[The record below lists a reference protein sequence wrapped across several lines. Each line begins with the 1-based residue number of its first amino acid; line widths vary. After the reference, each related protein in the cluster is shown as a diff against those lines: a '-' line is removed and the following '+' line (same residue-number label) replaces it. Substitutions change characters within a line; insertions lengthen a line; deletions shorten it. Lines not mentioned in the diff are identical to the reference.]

1 MIRILIVDDSATIR
15 TLLKAIFESDPE
27 MLVVGMASNG
37 VEAAAQTALLKPDV
51 ITMDILMPVMNGFEA
66 TRRIMAENPTPIVVV
81 TSHVDSVEL
90 NTTFNAIKAG
100 VAGGGTAG
108 GQGVPGGGQLRG
120 GAMVWG
126 PV

>member
-66 TRRIMAENPTPIVVV
+66 TRRITR
-81 TSHVDSVEL
+81 S
-90 NTTFNAIKAG
+90 
-100 VAGGGTAG
+100 
-108 GQGVPGGGQLRG
+108 RR
-120 GAMVWG
+120 
-126 PV
+126 